1 MAAKQTAFITGAAMG
16 MGALMAKTL
25 ADRGWE
31 VYAGVVPGADTSEL
45 VPYDGVTAIEQDVTD
60 TESVNKSAAEVE
72 KLLDGRGLD
81 LLVNNAGIANM
92 GIGVIEGCD
101 IERGKF
107 LFEVNMWGQ
116 VRVCQAFLPFIREG
130 KPGRVINYASGAVR
144 ANPPA
149 SGLYNM
155 SKHAVSGMTLTMRH
169 ELACFGVQVTSI
181 EPGSVDTHMTKD
193 PYETT
198 KNLWRE
204 IPKKVADVYQPHLE
218 ECTTKVLPSNIVD
231 KGNDPEYIVNTVLDL
246 LKVKTWKPS
255 YMVGK
260 DVRGMTLFQKL
271 MPALTFEKI
280 IQNEFKVP
288 RKS

>member
-1 MAAKQTAFITGAAMG
+1 MSDKKTAFITGAAMG
-16 MGALMAKTL
+16 MGALMARTL

-45 VPYDGVTAIEQDVTD
+45 APYDGVTAIEQDVTD
-60 TESVNKSAAEVE
+60 TDSVNKSAEEVD
-72 KLLDGRGLD
+72 KLLNGRGLD

-107 LFEVNMWGQ
+107 MFEVNTWGQ
-116 VRVCQAFLPFIREG
+116 VRVVQAFLPFIRRGE
-130 KPGRVINYASGAVR
+130 PGRVINYASGAVR
-144 ANPPA
+144 ANPPG

-204 IPKKVADVYQPHLE
+204 IPKKVADVYQPYLE
-218 ECTTKVLPSNIVD
+218 ECTTKVLPSNIVE
-231 KGNDPEYIVNTVLDL
+231 KGNKPEYIVNTVLDL

-260 DVRGMTLFQKL
+260 DVRGFTLFQKL
-271 MPALTFEKI
+271 LPALTFEKI